1 MLSSL
6 LPVTSIVVL
15 YVVQSMPKRLGL
27 ITIFTAAF
35 SFALT
40 VMTTAKRPEIFA
52 ATAAFA
58 AVQVVFIGT
67 NGPSTFEARV
77 GYSQ

>member
-1 MLSSL
+1 MLSSP

-35 SFALT
+35 SFALA
-40 VMTTAKRPEIFA
+40 VMATAKRSEIIA
-52 ATAAFA
+52 ATASFA
-58 AVQVVFIGT
+58 AVQVVFVET
-67 NGPSTFEARV
+67 NRLSTF
-77 GYSQ
+77 GGSG